1 MLFNYG
7 YSNPA
12 LELRITGYNS
22 LHFAFLVYR
31 KEVFALRVLH
41 RQTHRGYYSFTRE
54 HMVTEEAAVISAA
67 AGAGDAE
74 VWLAVV
80 LAGAE
85 HRAALPGGVVDLV
98 LQPLHGQPA
107 LVLGRPEL
115 RPRRRRRVPALL
127 LAAGGRGRRRPV
139 RGRREGALGL
149 CTLRAGHYC
158 WWVSSA
164 ALHCQSESRAVVVLV
179 ARLLFFLPPRTS
191 LCLTTRVVCVCVN
204 PWATWPLLLV
214 RGLLPR
220 GTRKCGDG
228 TRAFC
233 RVYIIPFGY
242 GAVQSGTTMKAQFL
256 LKGVFNALLK
266 SGCKG
271 FAGHIGYMSTYLK
284 Y

>member
-12 LELRITGYNS
+12 LELRNTGYNS

-115 RPRRRRRVPALL
+115 RPRRRRRRVPALL

-158 WWVSSA
+158 WWVISA

-191 LCLTTRVVCVCVN
+191 LCLTTRVVCVCEPVGYVATATGT
-204 PWATWPLLLV
+204 WLAATWDQKMRGWHTCLLQ
-214 RGLLPR
+214 GLHYSLWIWSRPIR
-220 GTRKCGDG
+220 DHNE
-228 TRAFC
+228 
-233 RVYIIPFGY
+233 
-242 GAVQSGTTMKAQFL
+242 SS
-256 LKGVFNALLK
+256 VFA
-266 SGCKG
+266 
-271 FAGHIGYMSTYLK
+271 
-284 Y
+284 